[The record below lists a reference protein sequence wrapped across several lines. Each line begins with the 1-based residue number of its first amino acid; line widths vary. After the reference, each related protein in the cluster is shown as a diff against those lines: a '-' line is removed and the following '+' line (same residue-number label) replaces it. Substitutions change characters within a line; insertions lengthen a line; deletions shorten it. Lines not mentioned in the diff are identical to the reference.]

1 MNFVK
6 IKLLVIT
13 LVMFA
18 ANSAFAA
25 LSYNVSVDTS
35 AYDTTNGY
43 LFFTYIPVNAL
54 DSTATVSN
62 FKTDFSR
69 LVASPE
75 IQIDATSGNVTGQ
88 LPGTVTFQ
96 NLGGLNDYTHGITF
110 GKPLS
115 FDLTLANLVNG
126 SAIGTST
133 FSLTLQDS
141 NFNDLAKLFT
151 VDLNADGIA
160 TSVVLDNSAIVT
172 ATPIPAAFWLLGS
185 GLMGLV
191 GMRRRKPEFMPV

>member
-1 MNFVK
+1 MNFLK
-6 IKLLVIT
+6 IKLLVVALI
-13 LVMFA
+13 MFA
-18 ANSAFAA
+18 ANSAFAS

-35 AYDTTNGY
+35 AYNTTNGY

-62 FKTDFSR
+62 FQTDFSR
-69 LVASPE
+69 LAASPE
-75 IQIDATSGNVTGQ
+75 TQIDATAGNVTGQ
-88 LPGTVTFQ
+88 LPGTVTFN

-126 SAIGTST
+126 SATGTST

-151 VDLNADGIA
+151 VDLNANGTA
-160 TSVVLDNSAIVT
+160 TPVVLDNKATVT
-172 ATPIPAAFWLLGS
+172 PTPIPAAFWLLGS

-191 GMRRRKPEFMPV
+191 GIRRKNA

>member
-1 MNFVK
+1 MNFLK
-6 IKLLVIT
+6 ITLLVIA

-18 ANSAFAA
+18 ANSAFAS

-43 LFFTYIPVNAL
+43 LFFTYVPVNAL

-62 FKTDFSR
+62 FQTDFSR
-69 LVASPE
+69 LAFSPE
-75 IQIDATSGNVTGQ
+75 TQIDATAGNVTGQ
-88 LPGTVTFQ
+88 LPGSVTFT

-126 SAIGTST
+126 SALGTST
-133 FSLTLQDS
+133 FSLTLQDA

-151 VDLNADGIA
+151 VDLNADGTAA
-160 TSVVLDNSAIVT
+160 TVVLDNAATVT
-172 ATPIPAAFWLLGS
+172 PTPIPAAFWLLGS

-191 GMRRRKPEFMPV
+191 GMRRRKA

>member
-1 MNFVK
+1 MNFLK
-6 IKLLVIT
+6 IKLLVIA
-13 LVMFA
+13 VIMFA
-18 ANSAFAA
+18 ASSAFAS

-35 AYDTTNGY
+35 AYNTTNGY

-62 FKTDFSR
+62 FQTDFSR
-69 LVASPE
+69 LAFSPE
-75 IQIDATSGNVTGQ
+75 TQIDATAGNVTGQ
-88 LPGTVTFQ
+88 LPGSVTFK
-96 NLGGLNDYTHGITF
+96 NLGGMNDYTHGITF

-115 FDLTLANLVNG
+115 FDLTLANAANG

-133 FSLTLQDS
+133 FSLILQDS

-151 VDLNADGIA
+151 VDLNANGTA
-160 TSVVLDNSAIVT
+160 TPVVLDNSTTVT
-172 ATPIPAAFWLLGS
+172 PTPIPAAAWLLGS

-191 GMRRRKPEFMPV
+191 GLRRRS